1 MNVWRAWLILTA
13 SVLAVLG
20 TTSSL
25 ALAAT
30 KNIVVVVADD
40 LGLTL
45 GCYGDRVARTP
56 HLDQLAAE
64 GTLFTHAFCTTAS
77 CSPSRSVIL
86 TGIFNHANGQ
96 YGLQHGTHHFS
107 TLDRITS
114 LPARLSKAGYRT
126 ARIGKFHVAPE
137 SVYPF
142 DAELPGNPR
151 NSVQMAERC
160 REFVTSDDPRPFFLY
175 FCSTDPH
182 RSGQTGP
189 PPHEPNL
196 FGNEG
201 NYPGSAA
208 VTFDPQK
215 IVVPPFLPDTAACR
229 AELAEYYQSAARFDQ
244 GVGKLVEVLK
254 AAGHWDDTLFVF
266 LSDNG
271 VPFPGAKTTVYE
283 PGLRLPLIVRNP
295 LDKARGQQSAALV
308 SWVDL
313 TPTIL
318 EFAGAPRDKQLQGR
332 SFLAEVDGRGGP
344 PTDEVYAS
352 HTFHEVTMY
361 YPMRVVRTR
370 KHKLIW
376 NLAHGLV
383 YPSAA
388 DLWHSATW
396 QEALAKGPSSTYGK
410 RTVTQY
416 LGRPEWELYD
426 LDADPDETKNLA
438 ADSEHAATLALLKEK
453 LRAFQE
459 RTKDPWLHKW
469 QYE

>member
-1 MNVWRAWLILTA
+1 MNVRQTWLIAAL
-13 SVLAVLG
+13 LAL
-20 TTSSL
+20 TSSF
-25 ALAAT
+25 ASAAT

-86 TGIFNHANGQ
+86 TGMFNHANGQ
-96 YGLQHGTHHFS
+96 YGLQHGPHHFS

-160 REFVTSDDPRPFFLY
+160 REFVAADDSRPFFLY
-175 FCSTDPH
+175 FCSNDPH

-201 NYPGSAA
+201 NYPGSAP
-208 VTFDPQK
+208 VTFDPQS
-215 IVVPPFLPDTAACR
+215 IVVPPFLPDTPVCR

-254 AAGHWDDTLFVF
+254 AAGRWDDTLLVF

-295 LDKARGQQSAALV
+295 LSKARGTQSDSLV

-313 TPTIL
+313 APTIL
-318 EFAGAPRDKQLQGR
+318 EFAGAPGDKQLQGH
-332 SFLAEVDGRGGP
+332 SFLSEVNAPGGKSA
-344 PTDEVYAS
+344 DEVYAS

-376 NLAHGLV
+376 NLAHGLE
-383 YPSAA
+383 YPSAS

-396 QEALAKGPSSTYGK
+396 QEALAKGPSSAYGK
-410 RTVTQY
+410 RTVAQY
-416 LGRPEWELYD
+416 LRRPEWELYD

-438 ADSEHAATLALLKEK
+438 ADSEHAATLASLKEK

-469 QYE
+469 EYE